1 VEVKLIEQA
10 GELYILS
17 RSAGRMHKER
27 SMRQRRLKR
36 LFKRLYELQQQKLT
50 RDELLLKLGAAKK
63 EAGHVYRLVDLH
75 LPAKD
80 QAVTP
85 QTFTFALNRDK
96 LRTVRRREGSY
107 LLRSNLTRAPPAR
120 LWQYSIQLT
129 GIEQAF

>member
-10 GELYILS
+10 GDLYILS

-63 EAGHVYRLVDLH
+63 EAGHVYRLVDSPSAGKRPGSHPSDLH
-75 LPAKD
+75 VCSKQR
-80 QAVTP
+80 QAP
-85 QTFTFALNRDK
+85 N
-96 LRTVRRREGSY
+96 GS
-107 LLRSNLTRAPPAR
+107 A
-120 LWQYSIQLT
+120 
-129 GIEQAF
+129 